1 MSEFTNIRNE
11 VCMKYC
17 NVYGIDLL
25 QDIIDFRGIR
35 IHNMLNDW
43 KMANTFW
50 ETFADEITPL
60 VLEDTAFTVDGPY
73 EIKELNVT
81 TAYGEYVLDVGAN

>member
-1 MSEFTNIRNE
+1 
-11 VCMKYC
+11 
-17 NVYGIDLL
+17 
-25 QDIIDFRGIR
+25 
-35 IHNMLNDW
+35 MLNDW

-81 TAYGEYVLDVGAN
+81 TAYGEYVLDVGANLGLYACYAANKGCHVYSFDPDERCIEILKMQSC